1 MTPKEYLMQYRKL
14 SARLENIEKNLNQ
27 MKDERESLTISY
39 DGMPKGTAISDKTA
53 RLATFI
59 VDKENELLDTKYE
72 LVAMQREISKAIA
85 KVENADYS
93 RLLYMRYIDGLTWEE
108 IAVNLHFTWRHVLR
122 LHGRALQEVGKI
134 LGMS

>member
-1 MTPKEYLMQYRKL
+1 MQYRKL